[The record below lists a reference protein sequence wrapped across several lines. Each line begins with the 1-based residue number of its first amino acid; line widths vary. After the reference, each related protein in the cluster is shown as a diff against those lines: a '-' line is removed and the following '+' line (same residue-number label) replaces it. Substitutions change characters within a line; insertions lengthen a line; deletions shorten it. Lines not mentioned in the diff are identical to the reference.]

1 MAYFISS
8 FSEKCGVNKES
19 IRYYERKNLLP
30 EPDRTNSGYRVYS
43 EEDVK
48 RVKFIK
54 HLQEIGFSL
63 NEIYKLLGVVDKDNI
78 RCEGMFEFVSKK
90 EREMDL
96 SQYLGHILVETV
108 KPF

>member
-43 EEDVK
+43 E
-48 RVKFIK
+48 
-54 HLQEIGFSL
+54 
-63 NEIYKLLGVVDKDNI
+63 
-78 RCEGMFEFVSKK
+78 
-90 EREMDL
+90 
-96 SQYLGHILVETV
+96 
-108 KPF
+108 

>member
-48 RVKFIK
+48 RVN
-54 HLQEIGFSL
+54 SL
-63 NEIYKLLGVVDKDNI
+63 NTYKKLAFL
-78 RCEGMFEFVSKK
+78 
-90 EREMDL
+90 
-96 SQYLGHILVETV
+96 
-108 KPF
+108 

>member
-63 NEIYKLLGVVDKDNI
+63 NEI
-78 RCEGMFEFVSKK
+78 
-90 EREMDL
+90 
-96 SQYLGHILVETV
+96 
-108 KPF
+108 